1 MLWVDA
7 FKLGSTVHHARGNV
21 EITPQFASELI
32 ANFAAI
38 KSRGYAVTVLREH
51 GRVDSYIYG
60 DVLELRVDGEYI
72 QCGVEFTR
80 EEERQ
85 AVRDKL
91 LREFSPGFDLNWMD
105 PHTGEKLGV
114 VLLEI
119 SFTSMAYQRNL
130 RTPSDA
136 NPELS
141 LSGVPIYQLARG
153 TIMDTEEKVEMAEPT
168 MMEVMALLTK
178 ILEKLEAAPVES
190 EEVEM
195 AAEEEAPVVAQMSAR
210 IAQLEGLLVRQELS
224 AHGITKNVD
233 QLVKLSRTDAG
244 LYRETVK
251 MLSRRDQVE
260 IGVTGATETA
270 PRKLSAADVANAAK
284 SAGKSDRG
292 LLPMFLSANYPEFVN
307 KISDVRKH
315 L

>member
-21 EITPQFASELI
+21 EITPQFAAELI

-60 DVLELRVDGEYI
+60 DVLELRVDGDYI

-80 EEERQ
+80 EEEKQ

-105 PHTGEKLGV
+105 PHTGEKLGA

-136 NPELS
+136 NPELQ
-141 LSGVPIYQLARG
+141 LSGVPIYQLAKD
-153 TIMDTEEKVEMAEPT
+153 TKMETEEKVEMAEPT
-168 MMEVMALLTK
+168 MIEVMALLTK

-195 AAEEEAPVVAQMSAR
+195 AAEDVDAEKAELSAR
-210 IAQLEGLLVRQELS
+210 VAQLEGQLVRQELS
-224 AHGITKNVD
+224 AAGIAKNVE

-251 MLSRRDQVE
+251 MLSRRDQTE
-260 IGVTGATETA
+260 IGVTGATETG
-270 PRKLSAADVANAAK
+270 PRKLTAADVAKAAK
-284 SAGKSDRG
+284 DAGKDGRTQLAS
-292 LLPMFLSANYPEFVN
+292 FVLSNHPEFTVAE
-307 KISDVRKH
+307 VRKH
-315 L
+315 I

>member
-7 FKLGSTVHHARGNV
+7 FKIGSTVHHVRGNV
-21 EITPQFASELI
+21 EITPQFAAELI

-60 DVLELRVDGEYI
+60 DVLELRVDGDYI

-80 EEERQ
+80 EEEKQ

-91 LREFSPGFDLNWMD
+91 LREFSPRFDLNWMD
-105 PHTGEKLGV
+105 PHTGEKLGA

-136 NPELS
+136 NPEFA
-141 LSGVPIYQLARG
+141 LSGVPIYTFSIG
-153 TIMDTEEKVEMAEPT
+153 ENMVPEEKVEMAEPT
-168 MMEVMALLTK
+168 MMEIMALLTK

-195 AAEEEAPVVAQMSAR
+195 AAEEEEPVVAQMSAR
-210 IAQLEGLLVRQELS
+210 IAQLEGQLVRQELS
-224 AHGITKNVD
+224 AAGIAKNVD

-260 IGVTGATETA
+260 IGVTGATETG
-270 PRKLSAADVANAAK
+270 PRKLTAADVAQAAK
-284 SAGKSDRG
+284 AAGKTDRG
-292 LLPMFLSANYPEFVN
+292 RLPMFLSANYPEFVN
-307 KISDVRKH
+307 QISDVRKH